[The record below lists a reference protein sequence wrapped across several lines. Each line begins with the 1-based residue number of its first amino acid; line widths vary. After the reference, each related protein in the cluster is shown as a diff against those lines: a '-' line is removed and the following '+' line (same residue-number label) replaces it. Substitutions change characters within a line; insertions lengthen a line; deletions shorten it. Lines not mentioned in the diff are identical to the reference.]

1 MRRKT
6 TSYRVGFED
15 LETDVGQMIKD
26 NNSAILIMKD
36 SVKEMQKEILDFKRY
51 VELKA
56 SSRDLTFQTEVREC
70 LTQQLTYIN
79 EI

>member
-15 LETDVGQMIKD
+15 LETDVSQMIKD
-26 NNSAILIMKD
+26 NNSAIFMMKD
-36 SVKEMQKEILDFKRY
+36 QIKEMQKEILDFKRY
-51 VELKA
+51 VEVKA
-56 SSRDLTFQTEVREC
+56 NSRDLTFHNEVREC